1 MKPWHKNDV
10 WKSVGRYGE
19 NIQKTANVVSS
30 REIDSYIDS
39 YRVNQTRRD
48 GKPSIFKAEEKCSS
62 KHRDAIESF

>member
-10 WKSVGRYGE
+10 RKSVGRYGE

-30 REIDSYIDS
+30 QKIDS

-48 GKPSIFKAEEKCSS
+48 GKPSIFKTEEKCSS